1 MSEFLYTEVV
11 ETFCSK
17 KRCQV
22 LISLRSPGLPK
33 GNVITG
39 VPESCNCEDG
49 CSKGSLCLLKANR
62 ITTGRKRR

>member
-1 MSEFLYTEVV
+1 MSEFLYTEAV

-22 LISLRSPGLPK
+22 LISLRTLGQPK
-33 GNVITG
+33 GNMITG

-49 CSKGSLCLLKANR
+49 CSKGALCLLKAKQMTPR
-62 ITTGRKRR
+62 RKRK

>member
-1 MSEFLYTEVV
+1 LSEFLYTEEV

-22 LISLRSPGLPK
+22 LISLRAPGQPK
-33 GNVITG
+33 GNMITG

-49 CSKGSLCLLKANR
+49 CGKGALCLLKAKQM
-62 ITTGRKRR
+62 TTGKKRR